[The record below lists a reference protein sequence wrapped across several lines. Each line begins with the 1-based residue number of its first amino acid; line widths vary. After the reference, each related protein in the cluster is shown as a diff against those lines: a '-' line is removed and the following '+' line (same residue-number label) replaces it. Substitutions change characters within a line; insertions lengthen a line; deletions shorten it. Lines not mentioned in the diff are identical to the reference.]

1 MPVLS
6 TIEVILRDAEAEQR
20 FLDAFV
26 KAAGHDSGKVPG
38 LLELKAYKSLV
49 ADRTYLA
56 ATLWESEAHI
66 EAWMVGH
73 QEQEYIRL
81 GKEHLLEGAT
91 IRRFEQSGP
100 DRVWERPQP

>member
-6 TIEVILRDAEAEQR
+6 TIEVTLRDADAEQR

-26 KAAGHDSGKVPG
+26 KAAGHAAGKVPG

-49 ADRTYLA
+49 AERTYLA
-56 ATLWESEAHI
+56 TTLWESEAVL

-73 QEQEYIRL
+73 QEQEYIRM
-81 GKEHLLEGAT
+81 GKEHLMQAAT
-91 IRRFEQSGP
+91 IRRFEQAGP
-100 DRVWERPQP
+100 DRNWERE

>member
-6 TIEVILRDAEAEQR
+6 TIEVTLRDAEAEQR

-26 KAAGHDSGKVPG
+26 KAAGHAEGKVPG
-38 LLELKAYKSLV
+38 LLELKAFKSLV
-49 ADRTYLA
+49 AERTYLA
-56 ATLWESEAHI
+56 TTLWESEAHI

-81 GKEHLLEGAT
+81 GKEQLLESAT
-91 IRRFEQSGP
+91 IRRFEQAGT
-100 DRVWERPQP
+100 DRNWERE